1 MAMAANKAKWPEC
14 GCSERCHMRKCHSV
28 GSRKMAKLGSAIKSA
43 QIGLVMRK
51 YAPERLR
58 LVIKLAREL
67 PVEDVIAYEAGMSK
81 SALRYALMGSRE
93 GHPGDPFDIKL
104 EDGTTERFH
113 ILFEDAV
120 EAGIGKIEQA
130 AWELATGKAKR
141 VLEYQGKVTYKQDRR
156 LVALGHPEDGTYIL
170 DENGDRIPE
179 TIPIIDPEM
188 IRWLLERRKPEIYGK
203 QATRAPKEPQRQG
216 GVLVVGNPMSREE
229 YERRFGGPR
238 PLTDIEIEGLPPLKN

>member
-1 MAMAANKAKWPEC
+1 MAANKAKWPEC
-14 GCSERCHMRKCHSV
+14 GCSKRCHMRKCHSV

-58 LVIKLAREL
+58 LVLKLAREL
-67 PVEDVIAYEAGMSK
+67 PVETVIAHEAGMSK

-120 EAGIGKIEQA
+120 EEGIGKLEQA

-141 VLEYQGKVTYKQDRR
+141 VLQYQGKITYKRDHR
-156 LVALGHPEDGTYIL
+156 LIAKGCPEEQTYIL

-179 TIPIIDPEM
+179 TIPVQDPEM
-188 IRWLLERRKPEIYGK
+188 IRFLLERLKPEVYGRRAMAPAVK
-203 QATRAPKEPQRQG
+203 QPQRTG
-216 GVLVVGNPMSREE
+216 GVLVVGNPMSRED
-229 YERRFGGPR
+229 YERRFGGPQ

>member
-1 MAMAANKAKWPEC
+1 
-14 GCSERCHMRKCHSV
+14 MRKCHAV
-28 GSRKMAKLGSAIKSA
+28 GSRKMQASGAKPGSAIKSA

-67 PVEDVIAYEAGMSK
+67 PVETVIAHEAGMSK

-120 EAGIGKIEQA
+120 ETGIDKIEQA
-130 AWELATGKAKR
+130 AIELARGTAR
-141 VLEYQGKVTYKQDRR
+141 RFLEYKGKITYKQNPR
-156 LVALGHPEDGTYIL
+156 LVALGYPEDETYIL

-188 IRWLLERRKPEIYGK
+188 IRWILERRRREVYGK
-203 QATRAPKEPQRQG
+203 RPKTPSEPQRSG
-216 GVLVVGNPMSREE
+216 GVLVVGNPMTREQ
-229 YERRFGGPR
+229 YEKRFSGPQ
-238 PLTDIEIEGLPPLKN
+238 PIVEVEIEGLPPLEKSK